1 MLICNMSFTTDPL
14 TRWRTIFERVD
25 PRCGGVTK

>member
-1 MLICNMSFTTDPL
+1 MPICNMSFTTDPL
-14 TRWRTIFERVD
+14 TRRTIFERVD